1 MQQTPKGE
9 YGQGW
14 EEAAWLAPPGDM
26 CESFECFTLMRSSS
40 ECVVYRGMLGL
51 FIPVWQQA
59 TSDITS
65 DTKKIWNQIRKDLL
79 ISKVKMAT
87 FSKFWEFG

>member
-14 EEAAWLAPPGDM
+14 EEAAWLAPPGDK

-51 FIPVWQQA
+51 FIPPLWQQA

-65 DTKKIWNQIRKDLL
+65 DTKKIWNQIKQLVNLQGYDDH
-79 ISKVKMAT
+79 IFKVLRI
-87 FSKFWEFG
+87 